1 MNRAIL
7 FDLDGTLIDSLPGI
21 AWAAN
26 TLLEGEG
33 RPPLPQAQIGSFVG
47 RGELVFLRRLIAAG
61 GLKASDQERLLP
73 PFLEL
78 YAKAAERTELFPG
91 VRAALEEL
99 KGQGRSLGLVT
110 NKPSGPMTAVL
121 DRLELGAFFDCIVA
135 GDTLDK
141 RKPHP
146 EPLLHCLD
154 TLGAERG
161 LYVGDSE
168 IDAETS
174 GRAGVP
180 FALFTEGIRQAA
192 VEDLAFWRTFDHF
205 DALPGLVAELNDL
218 R

>member
-21 AWAAN
+21 SWAAN
-26 TLLEGEG
+26 TLLEGER

-99 KGQGRSLGLVT
+99 KGQGRPLGLVT

-180 FALFTEGIRQAA
+180 FALFTEGIRQAP

-205 DALPGLVAELNDL
+205 DALPALVAELNDL